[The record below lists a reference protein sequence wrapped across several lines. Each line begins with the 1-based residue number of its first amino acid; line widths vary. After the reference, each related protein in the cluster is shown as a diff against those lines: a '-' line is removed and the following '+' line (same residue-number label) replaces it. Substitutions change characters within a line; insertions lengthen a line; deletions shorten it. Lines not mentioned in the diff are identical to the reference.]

1 MNENQLILA
10 VFVAVVTF
18 LLVLDI
24 RSLFKFQDHEVSAG
38 NAMRWTAI
46 WVLTAMAF
54 SGFIWYENG
63 LEKFSQF
70 QSAYWIE
77 QSLSIDNLFV
87 FLMVFKYFKITGK
100 VQRKILLWGILGAM
114 AMRAIF
120 IFAGTWLIKITY
132 LPPFW
137 KFILDPYQHGGEGFY
152 RINFVMT
159 LFGIMLLYGGIS
171 SLFSK
176 GEEEEKDFNNSFGA
190 RFFRKNFRVLTK
202 DTSDFF
208 WTKRN
213 GKVFFTRL
221 FMVLFIVETTDL
233 IFAIDSIPAIFS
245 IASNDPLIL
254 YTSNIFAIFGLRSM
268 YFLLANSLER
278 FKKLKYGIS
287 VILAFIGFKLLITPI
302 YHIETMVSLGVI
314 LVTLLVSLFISVRAA
329 D

>member
-24 RSLFKFQDHEVSAG
+24 RSLFKFLDHEVSAG

-137 KFILDPYQHGGEGFY
+137 KFILDSYQHGGEGFY
-152 RINFVMT
+152 RINLVMT

-245 IASNDPLIL
+245 IAPNDPLIL
-254 YTSNIFAIFGLRSM
+254 YTSNIFAIFVLRSM

-287 VILAFIGFKLLITPI
+287 VILAFIGFKLLIAPI

>member
-1 MNENQLILA
+1 
-10 VFVAVVTF
+10 
-18 LLVLDI
+18 
-24 RSLFKFQDHEVSAG
+24 
-38 NAMRWTAI
+38 
-46 WVLTAMAF
+46 
-54 SGFIWYENG
+54 
-63 LEKFSQF
+63 
-70 QSAYWIE
+70 
-77 QSLSIDNLFV
+77 
-87 FLMVFKYFKITGK
+87 MVFKYFKITGK

-114 AMRAIF
+114 VMRAIF

-137 KFILDPYQHGGEGFY
+137 KFILDPDQHGGEGFY

-159 LFGIMLLYGGIS
+159 LFGIMLFYGGIS

-176 GEEEEKDFNNSFGA
+176 GEEEEKDFSNSFGA

-202 DTSDFF
+202 DTSDSF
-208 WTKRN
+208 WIKRN

-245 IASNDPLIL
+245 IAPNDPLVL

-268 YFLLANSLER
+268 YFLLANSLEK